1 MNQNKPKL
9 KLYCP
14 YCEEEEHFLDSGPE
28 FKQLSGEKVRDWISF
43 KCRCWRCGRKHS
55 PKEYSLKKPCNTCK
69 ELHLI
74 VLHEVIPLVFMVS
87 TSSYSDRGVRASQCC
102 SDRWQTIPLPPI
114 AIQARRPPPE
124 LPSMVLYWATVPLA
138 FIILL
143 PDPDPVTTNFFIDS
157 SLPQAFYADSVL
169 VGRGAIAELWLT
181 TSGKT
186 SNPPQTSGLSDSLPR
201 GQG

>member
-1 MNQNKPKL
+1 MAIGYFFHHSVHVLSSSSCQGKRL
-9 KLYCP
+9 G
-14 YCEEEEHFLDSGPE
+14 SGSL
-28 FKQLSGEKVRDWISF
+28 FKVAAGGV
-43 KCRCWRCGRKHS
+43 GGNS
-55 PKEYSLKKPCNTCK
+55 PKDCTLNKPCNTCK

-74 VLHEVIPLVFMVS
+74 VLHEVIPLVFMVN